1 MITSNIFP
9 QRLKELRL
17 KKGLTQT
24 ELGKKVGV
32 KQNTFTNWEN
42 GKREPN
48 FETLLKLASILNT
61 TTSYLL
67 GESDIYYGYG
77 SKEFE
82 EYMKN
87 NPDIFSE
94 VFINQTR
101 DTIKTL
107 PYLAKKKGKTTDE
120 VFREVTENMP
130 EQAKKIATAFYLTE
144 TIENIT
150 NGNNSETTE
159 TK

>member
-1 MITSNIFP
+1 MIFP
-9 QRLKELRL
+9 ERLKQLRQ
-17 KKGLTQT
+17 KKGLTQKDIADLVHVNRVT
-24 ELGKKVGV
+24 Y
-32 KQNTFTNWEN
+32 TNWEKGN
-42 GKREPN
+42 REPN

-67 GESDIYYGYG
+67 GESDIQYGYG

-82 EYMKN
+82 EYIQN
-87 NPDIFSE
+87 SPDIFSE
-94 VFINQTR
+94 IFINQTR
-101 DTIKTL
+101 DTMRAL
-107 PYLAKKKGKTTDE
+107 PYLAKKEGKTTDE
-120 VFREVTENMP
+120 VFREITENMS
-130 EQAKKIATAFYLTE
+130 EQGKKIATAFYLTE

>member
-1 MITSNIFP
+1 MTTFTN
-9 QRLKELRL
+9 RLVQLR
-17 KKGLTQT
+17 KIRGLTQQQIAD
-24 ELGKKVGV
+24 EIGV
-32 KQNTFTNWEN
+32 NRGSYSNWEK

-67 GESDIYYGYG
+67 GESDIQYGYG

-82 EYMKN
+82 EYIQN
-87 NPDIFSE
+87 SPDIFSE
-94 VFINQTR
+94 IFINQTR
-101 DTIKTL
+101 DTMRAL
-107 PYLAKKKGKTTDE
+107 PYLAKKEGKTTDE
-120 VFREVTENMP
+120 VFREITENMS
-130 EQAKKIATAFYLTE
+130 EQGKKIATAFYLTE

>member
-1 MITSNIFP
+1 MTTFTN
-9 QRLKELRL
+9 RLVQLR
-17 KKGLTQT
+17 KIRGLTQQQIAD
-24 ELGKKVGV
+24 EIGV
-32 KQNTFTNWEN
+32 NRGSYSNWEK

-67 GESDIYYGYG
+67 GESDIQYGYG
-77 SKEFE
+77 SKKFE
-82 EYMKN
+82 EYIQN
-87 NPDIFSE
+87 SPDIFSE
-94 VFINQTR
+94 IFINQTR
-101 DTIKTL
+101 DTMRAL
-107 PYLAKKKGKTTDE
+107 PYIAKKEGKTTDE
-120 VFREVTENMP
+120 VFREITENMP

>member
-24 ELGKKVGV
+24 ELGEKVGV

-67 GESDIYYGYG
+67 GESDICYEYG
-77 SKEFE
+77 S
-82 EYMKN
+82 N
-87 NPDIFSE
+87 
-94 VFINQTR
+94 VR
-101 DTIKTL
+101 
-107 PYLAKKKGKTTDE
+107 
-120 VFREVTENMP
+120 
-130 EQAKKIATAFYLTE
+130 
-144 TIENIT
+144 
-150 NGNNSETTE
+150 
-159 TK
+159 

>member
-1 MITSNIFP
+1 MTTFTN
-9 QRLKELRL
+9 RLIQLR
-17 KKGLTQT
+17 KIRGLTQQQIAD
-24 ELGKKVGV
+24 KIGV
-32 KQNTFTNWEN
+32 NRGSYSNWEK

-67 GESDIYYGYG
+67 GESDIQYGYG

-82 EYMKN
+82 EYIQN
-87 NPDIFSE
+87 SPDIFSE
-94 VFINQTR
+94 IFINQTR
-101 DTIKTL
+101 DTMKAL
-107 PYLAKKKGKTTDE
+107 PYLAKKEGKTTDE
-120 VFREVTENMP
+120 VFREITENMS
-130 EQAKKIATAFYLTE
+130 EQGKKIATAFYLTE

>member
-1 MITSNIFP
+1 MIFP
-9 QRLKELRL
+9 ERLKQLRQ
-17 KKGLTQT
+17 KKGLTQKDIADLVHVNRVT
-24 ELGKKVGV
+24 Y
-32 KQNTFTNWEN
+32 TNWEKGN
-42 GKREPN
+42 REPN

-67 GESDIYYGYG
+67 GESDICYGYG

>member
-1 MITSNIFP
+1 MTSFTN
-9 QRLKELRL
+9 RLVQLR
-17 KKGLTQT
+17 KKRGLTQQQIAD
-24 ELGKKVGV
+24 EIGV
-32 KQNTFTNWEN
+32 NRGSYSNWEK

-67 GESDIYYGYG
+67 GESDICYGYG

>member
-1 MITSNIFP
+1 MIFP
-9 QRLKELRL
+9 KRLKELRQ
-17 KKGLTQT
+17 KKGLTQ
-24 ELGKKVGV
+24 
-32 KQNTFTNWEN
+32 QNIADLVHVNRVTYTNWEKGN
-42 GKREPN
+42 REPN

-67 GESDIYYGYG
+67 GESDIQYGYG

-82 EYMKN
+82 EYIQN
-87 NPDIFSE
+87 SPDIFSE
-94 VFINQTR
+94 IFINQTR
-101 DTIKTL
+101 DTMRAL
-107 PYLAKKKGKTTDE
+107 PYLAKKEGKTTDE
-120 VFREVTENMP
+120 VFREITENMS
-130 EQAKKIATAFYLTE
+130 EQGKKIATAFYITE

>member
-1 MITSNIFP
+1 MINSNIFP

-24 ELGKKVGV
+24 ELGEKVGV

-67 GESDIYYGYG
+67 GESDIQYGYG

-82 EYMKN
+82 EYIQN
-87 NPDIFSE
+87 SPDFFSE
-94 VFINQTR
+94 IFINQTR
-101 DTIKTL
+101 DTIRAL
-107 PYLAKKKGKTTDE
+107 PYLAKKEGKTTDE
-120 VFREVTENMP
+120 VFREITENMS
-130 EQAKKIATAFYLTE
+130 EQGKKIATALYLTE

>member
-1 MITSNIFP
+1 MTTFTN
-9 QRLKELRL
+9 RLVQLR
-17 KKGLTQT
+17 KIRGLTQQQIAD
-24 ELGKKVGV
+24 EIGV
-32 KQNTFTNWEN
+32 NRSSYSNWEK

-67 GESDIYYGYG
+67 GESDIQYGYG

-82 EYMKN
+82 EYIQN
-87 NPDIFSE
+87 SPDIFSE
-94 VFINQTR
+94 IFINQTR
-101 DTIKTL
+101 DTMRAL
-107 PYLAKKKGKTTDE
+107 PYIAKKEGKTTDE
-120 VFREVTENMP
+120 VFREITENMP

>member
-1 MITSNIFP
+1 MITSNIFS

-24 ELGKKVGV
+24 ELGERVGV

-67 GESDIYYGYG
+67 GESDICYEYG
-77 SKEFE
+77 S
-82 EYMKN
+82 N
-87 NPDIFSE
+87 A
-94 VFINQTR
+94 R
-101 DTIKTL
+101 
-107 PYLAKKKGKTTDE
+107 
-120 VFREVTENMP
+120 
-130 EQAKKIATAFYLTE
+130 
-144 TIENIT
+144 
-150 NGNNSETTE
+150 
-159 TK
+159 